1 MSNFVNGIRM
11 GQGML
16 RFLSAVLLVLACGP
30 VSAQSQDHRVRNIV
44 LVHGAWADGSGWK
57 DVYDILVKDGFHVSI
72 VQEPETSFKED
83 VAATKRVLAQQDG
96 PCILVAHSYGGAV
109 ITEAGTDPSV
119 AGLVYVAAHM
129 PDAGE
134 NEADDGKRFPSDLSK
149 STAIKKTAD
158 GFTYLDPAQFHEYFA
173 ADLSAEQAAFMA
185 QSQVLNAADNFK
197 AVITTAAWRKKPS
210 WMLVAGADRTI
221 NPDLERWYA
230 TRAGSHKAEVS
241 GASHSVYVSRP
252 KEVAALI
259 KEAASQARERSVKKI
274 GRRAIGKQSV
284 NLMGG
289 LQNIDRSIICGTTA
303 TIGRRDEGEPDA
315 GPLPFPQES
324 LRSGGRHDASQK
336 EK

>member
-1 MSNFVNGIRM
+1 MSNSVMPMRV
-11 GQGML
+11 L
-16 RFLSAVLLVLACGP
+16 RAICQSLCIVFLLLTCGALSAQNP
-30 VSAQSQDHRVRNIV
+30 EHRVRNIV

-57 DVYDILVKDGFHVSI
+57 GVYDILVKDGYNVSI

-149 STAIKKTAD
+149 SGAIKKTAD

-173 ADLSAEQAAFMA
+173 ADLSAEQASFMA
-185 QSQVLNAADNFK
+185 RSQVLDFADNFK
-197 AVITTAAWRKKPS
+197 VVIAKAAWRSKAS
-210 WMLVAGADRTI
+210 WMLVAGADRAI

-230 TRAGSHKAEVS
+230 TRANSHLVEVS
-241 GASHSVYVSRP
+241 GASHAVYVSRP

-259 KEAASQARERSVKKI
+259 EEAASHTR
-274 GRRAIGKQSV
+274 
-284 NLMGG
+284 
-289 LQNIDRSIICGTTA
+289 
-303 TIGRRDEGEPDA
+303 
-315 GPLPFPQES
+315 
-324 LRSGGRHDASQK
+324 
-336 EK
+336 